1 MKSIKTTL
9 AVLLFTAA
17 ILPWVSCKKEN
28 TSSNNPSQDKIIG
41 KWKLLST
48 VTNDFYAGTPH
59 ITTYTGTAAD
69 YADFRADGKV
79 YSFVNSNHDTS
90 AYVKISNTK
99 MWITN
104 SSDTFDIQTLT
115 DMDLKLYRKET
126 YNAGEYYETTITLK
140 K

>member
-1 MKSIKTTL
+1 M
-9 AVLLFTAA
+9 
-17 ILPWVSCKKEN
+17 
-28 TSSNNPSQDKIIG
+28 
-41 KWKLLST
+41 LSA
-48 VTNDFYAGTPH
+48 VTNDFYAGSPH

-79 YSFVNSNHDTS
+79 YAFVNSNHDTS

>member
-9 AVLLFTAA
+9 TVLLLTAF
-17 ILPWVSCKKEN
+17 ILPWVSCKKE
-28 TSSNNPSQDKIIG
+28 SSPNNPSQDKIIG

-48 VTNDFYAGTPH
+48 ITNDFYAGSPH

-69 YADFRADGKV
+69 YADFRTDGKV
-79 YSFVNSNHDTS
+79 YAFVNSNYDTS
-90 AYVKISNTK
+90 AYAKISNTK

-104 SSDTFDIQTLT
+104 ISDTFDIQTLT
-115 DMDLKLYRKET
+115 DTDLKLYRKEIYT
-126 YNAGEYYETTITLK
+126 PTEYYESTITFK